1 MGYAGWHGISDHLHM
16 LLAVSYEPVEGSLA
30 CRFNTTEE
38 PVVYLKVEEHR
49 YNCLLRSKFAGS
61 YFRKH
66 IRGKYEC
73 ISDGRLIPAKL
84 DDAPVKAKQ
93 AKQAKKRLEAVASP
107 ELQVNPSEESIERLK
122 ELEREFLKELERERL
137 QKRREVVASPERDL
151 FGPIEATPGKRAKKR
166 VYRSERS
173 LIGGMESES

>member
-1 MGYAGWHGISDHLHM
+1 MGYAGWHGISDHLHI
-16 LLAVSYEPVEGSLA
+16 LLAVSYEPVDGSLA

-107 ELQVNPSEESIERLK
+107 E
-122 ELEREFLKELERERL
+122 
-137 QKRREVVASPERDL
+137 RDL
-151 FGPIEATPGKRAKKR
+151 FGPIEATPGNRAKKR
-166 VYRSERS
+166 VYRSQRS
-173 LIGGMESES
+173 LIGGMESE

>member
-16 LLAVSYEPVEGSLA
+16 LLAVSYEPVDGSLA
-30 CRFNTTEE
+30 CRFNTTPQ

-61 YFRKH
+61 YFRNH

-93 AKQAKKRLEAVASP
+93 AKQAKKRLEAVT
-107 ELQVNPSEESIERLK
+107 
-122 ELEREFLKELERERL
+122 
-137 QKRREVVASPERDL
+137 SPERDL
-151 FGPIEATPGKRAKKR
+151 FGPIEATPGRAKKR
-166 VYRSERS
+166 VPRSERS
-173 LIGGMESES
+173 LIGGMESEP